1 MDKQE
6 LLKEF
11 EAAFEK
17 MRKELKLKHTLDD
30 YDKVFFFR
38 DMIRKEGYVSTQL
51 SRMLSSRVADVYVSW
66 SGYFHGLIM
75 PNPQSLIT
83 MSESKLF
90 DAKEREDISR
100 LISRMMAV
108 SRMRS
113 ILDVAGD
120 RAMEGKFFEDALV
133 FWNAEFRQKAEL
145 IMRKVQKYW
154 EAEAAKKADAERK

>member
-1 MDKQE
+1 MEKED

-51 SRMLSSRVADVYVSW
+51 SRMLSSRVADVYLSW
-66 SGYFHGLIM
+66 SSYFHGLIM
-75 PNPQSLIT
+75 PSPQSLIT

-90 DAKEREDISR
+90 DAKEKEEISS

-113 ILDVAGD
+113 ILDVAGN

-133 FWNAEFRQKAEL
+133 FWNAGFRQKAEA
-145 IMRKVQKYW
+145 IMRKVHKYW
-154 EAEAAKKADAERK
+154 EGEAGKAAEKKQ